1 MFAHILLAV
10 WLLTPKIQFFLF
22 LPPNQAASA
31 ARRHLHIFCANVEVH
46 LRRTLCGVRWNV
58 LLAPIF
64 IGCSWLRLPNH
75 SRAVVVIPSQWAKV
89 HCARGGHIYSGANVR
104 VHRRRLVRRTVERL
118 VGLFIWFSAVLLW
131 PIVLNVTVWSLF
143 FALSMWKVHCTCGS
157 LLFICPTSAF
167 TFAPLVARNGGTPCW
182 IPFSSAVPGFALRNR
197 SRVVRDLCFSWWKFH
212 CARGRQYIS

>member
-1 MFAHILLAV
+1 MCDVRCNALFAHILLAV

-31 ARRHLHIFCANVEVH
+31 ARRHLHIFCANV
-46 LRRTLCGVRWNV
+46 
-58 LLAPIF
+58 
-64 IGCSWLRLPNH
+64 S
-75 SRAVVVIPSQWAKV
+75 
-89 HCARGGHIYSGANVR
+89 

-167 TFAPLVARNGGTPCW
+167 TVAPLAARKVERLVQRFH
-182 IPFSSAVPGFALRNR
+182 FSGFSCL
-197 SRVVRDLCFSWWKFH
+197 
-212 CARGRQYIS
+212 

>member
-1 MFAHILLAV
+1 MERIVRIFIL
-10 WLLTPKIQFFLF
+10 
-22 LPPNQAASA
+22 A
-31 ARRHLHIFCANVEVH
+31 ARLFHSQLQIVFSSAESGRISGQADLHIFY
-46 LRRTLCGVRWNV
+46 
-58 LLAPIF
+58 P
-64 IGCSWLRLPNH
+64 
-75 SRAVVVIPSQWAKV
+75 
-89 HCARGGHIYSGANVR
+89 NVR

-182 IPFSSAVPGFALRNR
+182 IPFSLAVPGFALRNR
-197 SRVVRDLCFSWWKFH
+197 GRTVDALSIDGVEGPLNVR
-212 CARGRQYIS
+212 